1 MSPKGTPTIQPA
13 KGVEYETP
21 RDLFDQLWREF
32 GGFDLDPASLDEL
45 AAADA
50 SCEHGE
56 GLSIEAFFGDLF
68 RGISAHFAL
77 EERFMLERRYD
88 QLAQHKA
95 DHERLLDEI
104 RDLMDRYEDDR
115 SFDEQELARRLS
127 AWFAVHFGSHD
138 ARLHR
143 RLART

>member
-1 MSPKGTPTIQPA
+1 MALIDWKDEFAIGIPAVDFEHRELIGLINELHAQLTQPGA
-13 KGVEYETP
+13 PQDAVA
-21 RDLFDQLWREF
+21 EF
-32 GGFDLDPASLDEL
+32 L
-45 AAADA
+45 
-50 SCEHGE
+50 GE
-56 GLSIEAFFGDLF
+56 INARIG
-68 RGISAHFAL
+68 AHFAL
-77 EERFMLERRYD
+77 EEKERGDGKYD
-88 QLAQHKA
+88 QLTAHKA